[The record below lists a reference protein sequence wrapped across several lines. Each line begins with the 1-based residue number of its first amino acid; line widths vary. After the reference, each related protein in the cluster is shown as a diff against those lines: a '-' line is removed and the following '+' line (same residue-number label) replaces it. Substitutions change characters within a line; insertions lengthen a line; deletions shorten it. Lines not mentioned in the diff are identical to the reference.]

1 MKVGEVLKKEVDK
14 LNSFHIEDAILKVQ
28 ILLQHVLGVSHE
40 YLVMHYD
47 DNIDNK
53 DLLEFQTAI
62 VNLINGKP
70 IQYIVNSQN
79 FYGLNFY
86 VDENVLIPQ
95 PDTECLV
102 EEVIQIGKKF
112 EKKIQI
118 LDICTGCGAIAI
130 SLRRN
135 LNATIFASDISM
147 EALEIATKNAV
158 LNHAEISTIESDMFE
173 KIEDLKFDIIVSNPP
188 YIETKTIKDLSD
200 EVKNEPIIALD
211 GGEDGLKFYRILSK
225 EAKKYLKDGGFLAVE
240 IGYNQKEDVMKL
252 FEEEDYEQIYSK
264 KDFGGNDRIV
274 VGKWRYS

>member
-1 MKVGEVLKKEVDK
+1 
-14 LNSFHIEDAILKVQ
+14 
-28 ILLQHVLGVSHE
+28 
-40 YLVMHYD
+40 
-47 DNIDNK
+47 
-53 DLLEFQTAI
+53 
-62 VNLINGKP
+62 
-70 IQYIVNSQN
+70 
-79 FYGLNFY
+79 
-86 VDENVLIPQ
+86 
-95 PDTECLV
+95 
-102 EEVIQIGKKF
+102 
-112 EKKIQI
+112 
-118 LDICTGCGAIAI
+118 
-130 SLRRN
+130 
-135 LNATIFASDISM
+135 M

>member
-40 YLVMHYD
+40 YLAMHYD
-47 DNIDNK
+47 DIIDNK

-118 LDICTGCGAIAI
+118 LDICTG
-130 SLRRN
+130 
-135 LNATIFASDISM
+135 
-147 EALEIATKNAV
+147 
-158 LNHAEISTIESDMFE
+158 
-173 KIEDLKFDIIVSNPP
+173 
-188 YIETKTIKDLSD
+188 
-200 EVKNEPIIALD
+200 
-211 GGEDGLKFYRILSK
+211 
-225 EAKKYLKDGGFLAVE
+225 
-240 IGYNQKEDVMKL
+240 
-252 FEEEDYEQIYSK
+252 
-264 KDFGGNDRIV
+264 
-274 VGKWRYS
+274 